1 MRLPRLLGLLVLGL
15 GLSGCFPE
23 AETPVEEQK
32 NPYFVTGKSRVT
44 ARDYKGAVEAFE
56 KAVEVNP
63 RSALA
68 HFELGLLQYFLMME
82 RYLLLR
88 HLRIVLKLRHHKLHP
103 HVSIVILGVAWRMLQ
118 WYY

>member
-56 KAVEVNP
+56 KAVEEIG
-63 RSALA
+63 RA
-68 HFELGLLQYFLMME
+68 H
-82 RYLLLR
+82 
-88 HLRIVLKLRHHKLHP
+88 V
-103 HVSIVILGVAWRMLQ
+103 
-118 WYY
+118 